1 MGGWTAH
8 IRSYGLETPR
18 ERHDFV
24 QFVLP
29 LHGAIELDIGGHGGW
44 VGDNVAAVVPDQMP
58 HTQQAHSRQQ
68 ALILNVDTSLAKDC
82 GLDEIHERRYFEQSQ
97 TSQQM
102 TRLLARAV
110 AYSNETAFNFPYLV
124 SHCSVG
130 LKSPSETFNAF
141 VELMQINPFSVMSV
155 KEMALAGGLR
165 ESQFH
170 DAFRARF
177 GKPPHKWLVQEKLNA
192 VKRELETTDIAL
204 SDLALLAGY
213 SDQTAL
219 TRAFK
224 NHFGMPL
231 SEYRH
236 INRN

>member
-29 LHGAIELDIGGHGGW
+29 LHGRIELDIGGHGGW
-44 VGDNVAAVVPDQMP
+44 VADSVAAVVPDQMP
-58 HTQQAHSRQQ
+58 HTQQAHSHQQ
-68 ALILNVDTSLAKDC
+68 ALILNVDTSLASDC
-82 GLDEIHERRYFEQSQ
+82 GLEEIQERRYFQQSQ
-97 TSQQM
+97 QSWQM
-102 TRLLARAV
+102 TRLLARAL
-110 AYSNETAFNFPYLV
+110 ANSNETAFNLPFLV

-130 LKSPSETFNAF
+130 LKSPTETFNAF

-155 KEMALAGGLR
+155 KEMALAAGLR

-170 DAFRARF
+170 DVFRARF
-177 GKPPHKWLVQEKLNA
+177 GKPPHKWLVEEKLNA

-204 SDLALLAGY
+204 SDLALRAGY

-236 INRN
+236 ISRN